1 MFEDRKLP
9 IFSYNVETII
19 AEKLQA
25 MVSLK
30 GLNSRMKD
38 FYDLYLLFTKDKQ
51 HFSDKLVTD
60 AIKATF
66 KRREM
71 KVEDILITINNLVN
85 NDFMIKHWNKY
96 KIKYS
101 SIKNIEFTKVL
112 EIISNKVKKL
122 KL

>member
-38 FYDLYLLFTKDKQ
+38 FYDLYLLFTKDK
-51 HFSDKLVTD
+51 
-60 AIKATF
+60 
-66 KRREM
+66 
-71 KVEDILITINNLVN
+71 
-85 NDFMIKHWNKY
+85 
-96 KIKYS
+96 
-101 SIKNIEFTKVL
+101 
-112 EIISNKVKKL
+112 
-122 KL
+122 

>member
-1 MFEDRKLP
+1 
-9 IFSYNVETII
+9 
-19 AEKLQA
+19 
-25 MVSLK
+25 
-30 GLNSRMKD
+30 
-38 FYDLYLLFTKDKQ
+38 
-51 HFSDKLVTD
+51 
-60 AIKATF
+60 
-66 KRREM
+66 M